1 MYMVDKRTQH
11 VGQHSANML
20 HMLANMLRWFKPA
33 LSFLFSFL
41 FVIFSSFLHFFLI
54 NEAQIGSRL
63 PAYKTVNNNY
73 CKFK

>member
-33 LSFLFSFL
+33 LTVAVTFALL
-41 FVIFSSFLHFFLI
+41 VKKLNL
-54 NEAQIGSRL
+54 IGSVDWPQKIL
-63 PAYKTVNNNY
+63 LASK
-73 CKFK
+73 

>member
-33 LSFLFSFL
+33 FNVKIDICSSELENKKFLWL
-41 FVIFSSFLHFFLI
+41 VY
-54 NEAQIGSRL
+54 E
-63 PAYKTVNNNY
+63 
-73 CKFK
+73 